1 MTNDYW
7 MTHMNSDMIRLN
19 IDDDEPPML
28 DIGGDDDGSV
38 LQTPLR
44 RMLIV
49 DDEEMLVQMLA
60 KLFRNVYDVRTATSG
75 AEGLVIL
82 REGFVPELIIADQR
96 MPGMSGAEFLGAS
109 RAIVPMATRIV
120 LTGYTDV
127 NDIIA
132 SINQGHVYRFITK
145 PWNTE
150 DLKEAVRL
158 GLEHYDLITRNTELN
173 SALRQLAEMNQE
185 QKDIMNII
193 AHDLKNPIS
202 SVRMIAEALF
212 TTVSEEQR
220 KEFYGLIINS
230 SEHALTLIADLLHI
244 ESLERGGYDMMIASV
259 NLEPILANVV
269 HQYTITANAK
279 SIKLE
284 WEHQDALNA
293 LVEEKAFLQIM
304 DNLLSNA
311 VKYSFHHSTIRV
323 VSQSL
328 ERFTEAALA
337 RSGIDPASVKDWI
350 GIAISDAGPGFTE
363 EDKNRIFEKFAKL
376 SAQPTGGES
385 STGLGLSIVKRYV
398 DAINGKI
405 WLQSEVG
412 QGSTFYIAFL
422 KSV

>member
-1 MTNDYW
+1 

-19 IDDDEPPML
+19 VDDDEPPML
-28 DIGGDDDGSV
+28 DIGGDDHGSA

-44 RMLIV
+44 RVLIV

-75 AEGLVIL
+75 AEGLAIL

-132 SINQGHVYRFITK
+132 SINQGHVYQFITK

-150 DLKEAVRL
+150 DLREAVRL
-158 GLEHYDLITRNTELN
+158 GFEHYDLMNHNTELN
-173 SALRQLAEMNQE
+173 NALHQLAEVNRE

-202 SVRMIAEALF
+202 SVRTIAEALL
-212 TTVSEEQR
+212 TTISEEQR
-220 KEFYGLIINS
+220 EEFYWLIINS
-230 SEHALTLIADLLHI
+230 SEYALTLIADLLHI
-244 ESLERGGYDMMIASV
+244 ESLERGGHDMVIASV
-259 NLEPILANVV
+259 NLEPMLASLV

-284 WEHQDALNA
+284 WEHRNALNA
-293 LVEEKAFLQIM
+293 LVEERAFVQIM

-311 VKYSFHHSTIRV
+311 VKYSSPHSTIRL

-328 ERFTEAALA
+328 ELFAEAALLH
-337 RSGIDPASVKDWI
+337 SGIDAESAAHWV
-350 GIAISDAGPGFTE
+350 GVALSDAGPGFTP
-363 EDKNRIFEKFAKL
+363 EDKKRIFEKFARL

-405 WLQSEVG
+405 WLHSEVG

-422 KSV
+422 KSP